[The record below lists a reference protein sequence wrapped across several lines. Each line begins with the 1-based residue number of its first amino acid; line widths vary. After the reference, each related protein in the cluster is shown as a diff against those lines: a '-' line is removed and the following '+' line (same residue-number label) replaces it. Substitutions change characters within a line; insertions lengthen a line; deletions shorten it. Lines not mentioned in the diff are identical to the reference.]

1 MTMQVNQS
9 IVLSAIFYSFVY
21 LLAMPVAG
29 AEELVTFNPG
39 LNEFPESVSADVS
52 GNVYVSLRGEK
63 GEIRR
68 IKPNGEMVLHF
79 QLDPC
84 RLKVHWVFWGYL
96 PMVRI
101 SYLPP
106 SPVSIPLPMVFGW
119 SSAMA
124 RPTGLRVRKI

>member
-9 IVLSAIFYSFVY
+9 IVLSAIFFSFVY

-29 AEELVTFNPG
+29 AEELITFNPG

-68 IKPNGEMVLHF
+68 IKPNGETLLHF
-79 QLDPC
+79 QLDP
-84 RLKVHWVFWGYL
+84 
-96 PMVRI
+96 
-101 SYLPP
+101 LPP
-106 SPVSIPLPMVFGW
+106 V
-119 SSAMA
+119 
-124 RPTGLRVRKI
+124 GLLGVLVLLRE